1 MSGTLQCAIFFAAA
15 SPVDLDATIILQIVI
30 FFLLL
35 FLLTF
40 LLYRPMLNVL
50 EARVTK
56 TEGRKAQSQKLL
68 EETETLDRQYRSK
81 LQEHRKEAEKFTGEM
96 KQKVRQDENEILEK
110 AKNDSAAML
119 EEAREQLKKMEGSL
133 RGELEP
139 QVEQM
144 AVSLASKIL
153 TGEMKQ

>member
-110 AKNDSAAML
+110 ANNDSAAML